1 MDGQRMF
8 ELIEKLNFVRVSG
21 TPGEEE
27 AARILLQECE
37 ALGLDACIDPFPEQD
52 GEIAETA
59 LEVTKP
65 YRKVYEA
72 SALRRSMSALG
83 EARVLYA
90 EDALPANLVD
100 AEGAILIINT
110 AAGRK
115 NYEALLKARPLC
127 VLQGEGD
134 ALDDPNEMPLMG
146 GMLRPTLTGKFDDQ
160 RLCVISLRKRDL
172 LEMIVR
178 GASEAK
184 VKVVSKDVELTG
196 RNVSAFIRG
205 TQYPDEI
212 IAFTAHMDSVPTS
225 PGCYDNAAGSAV
237 MLELARCF
245 AAHPPKRSLRFIWTG
260 GEEKGLLGS
269 KHYVSA
275 HADELEKVRLCV
287 NLDLAG
293 SPAGHE
299 FAIVTGPEALTH
311 HVDMLVKEEG
321 YAVETRT
328 DTYSSDCLPFAL
340 NGVPALSLG
349 RFGAP
354 GMSYI
359 HCNRD
364 KLAYVSA
371 PALEKTGRIALLIVS
386 RLANAVMLPFERKVS
401 DEMRKKVED
410 YMDQR
415 AI

>member
-65 YRKVYEA
+65 YHKAYEA
-72 SALRRSMSALG
+72 SALRRSASALG

-127 VLQGEGD
+127 ILQGEGD

-184 VKVVSKDVELTG
+184 VKVASKDVELTG
-196 RNVSAFIRG
+196 RNVSAYIKG

-237 MLELARCF
+237 MLELARYF

-340 NGVPALSLG
+340 KGVPALSLG

>member
-65 YRKVYEA
+65 YHKVYEA
-72 SALRRSMSALG
+72 SALRRSASALG
-83 EARVLYA
+83 EARVIYA

-127 VLQGEGD
+127 ILQGEGD

-146 GMLRPTLTGKFDDQ
+146 GMLRPTLTEKFDDQ
-160 RLCVISLRKRDL
+160 RLCVINLRKRDL

-184 VKVVSKDVELTG
+184 VKVVSRDVELTG
-196 RNVSAFIRG
+196 RNVSAYIKG

-237 MLELARCF
+237 MLELARYF

-275 HADELEKVRLCV
+275 HADELEKVCLCV

-340 NGVPALSLG
+340 KGVPALSLG

-371 PALEKTGRIALLIVS
+371 PALDKTGRIALLIVS